1 MSHVNR
7 YLAENKGKRYR
18 MIGAVTPSNPLK
30 YQDDIAKV
38 HGSEAAKVLD
48 EVKRAAGTGGV

>member
-7 YLAENKGKRYR
+7 YLAENKGKCYR
-18 MIGAVTPSNPLK
+18 MICLVTLSIPLK

-38 HGSEAAKVLD
+38 HGSEAAKVLE

>member
-1 MSHVNR
+1 
-7 YLAENKGKRYR
+7 
-18 MIGAVTPSNPLK
+18 MICLDTRLNPIK

-48 EVKRAAGTGGV
+48 EVKRAAGAGGT

>member
-1 MSHVNR
+1 MRHDDTN
-7 YLAENKGKRYR
+7 LAQRKGKCYL
-18 MIGAVTPSNPLK
+18 MIGGDTRSNWLK

>member
-1 MSHVNR
+1 MPHVSR
-7 YLAENKGKRYR
+7 YLAENKGKSYR
-18 MIGAVTPSNPLK
+18 MMRSVTPSIPLK

-38 HGSEAAKVLD
+38 HGSEAAMVLD

>member
-1 MSHVNR
+1 MRHVSR
-7 YLAENKGKRYR
+7 YLADNKGQCYR
-18 MIGAVTPSNPLK
+18 LTCSVTRLIPLK

-38 HGSEAAKVLD
+38 HGSEAAMVLD

>member
-1 MSHVNR
+1 
-7 YLAENKGKRYR
+7 
-18 MIGAVTPSNPLK
+18 MIGSVTRSIPLK

-38 HGSEAAKVLD
+38 HGSEAAMVLD

>member
-1 MSHVNR
+1 
-7 YLAENKGKRYR
+7 
-18 MIGAVTPSNPLK
+18 MICLDTRPIPLK

-48 EVKRAAGTGGV
+48 EVKRAAGTGAGLEP

>member
-1 MSHVNR
+1 MQ
-7 YLAENKGKRYR
+7 GKCYR
-18 MIGAVTPSNPLK
+18 MRSSVTPSILLK

-48 EVKRAAGTGGV
+48 EVKRAAGSGGA

>member
-1 MSHVNR
+1 
-7 YLAENKGKRYR
+7 
-18 MIGAVTPSNPLK
+18 MIASVTPSDLLK

-38 HGSEAAKVLD
+38 HGSEAAMVLD

>member
-1 MSHVNR
+1 MRHVIMD
-7 YLAENKGKRYR
+7 LAQSKGKGYR
-18 MIGAVTPSNPLK
+18 MICSVTPSIPLK

-48 EVKRAAGTGGV
+48 EVKRSAGTGGV

>member
-1 MSHVNR
+1 
-7 YLAENKGKRYR
+7 
-18 MIGAVTPSNPLK
+18 MIHNVTLFIPLK

-38 HGSEAAKVLD
+38 HGSEAAMVLD

>member
-1 MSHVNR
+1 MRHVSWG
-7 YLAENKGKRYR
+7 LAQSKEKGYR
-18 MIGAVTPSNPLK
+18 MIRSVTPSIPLK

-48 EVKRAAGTGGV
+48 EVKRAAGAGRV

>member
-1 MSHVNR
+1 MRHVDTK
-7 YLAENKGKRYR
+7 LALNKGKCYL
-18 MIGAVTPSNPLK
+18 MIGSDTRSNRIK